1 MGLYMVEAIA
11 TYRERV
17 PLLFLISLLGFGIA
31 IWKYKPAV
39 SNNCTPNPT
48 SDNESQKTYPPIEP
62 LPDFNWEATEPL
74 KFRPFKPKYHLTMA
88 LSNLDPSTLIQMDKT
103 YKDRLAI
110 RSSLLQK
117 HPDVVIGINN
127 ETDPRIY
134 AAIRELYIFVVGTY
148 LPTRYPRMFRLTSQP
163 SDNNKKTGTETKTIL
178 ESMVTGA
185 KIPLHFDEPEPGSK
199 TGRKELETLGTLVDE
214 EFLILL
220 PESSPTDSSSNQ
232 GESEKYILEAYTTFF
247 PSGFD
252 TRKKLGLRL
261 ASIHTPVPGY
271 KEKLERSMDRFFA
284 RVEVGQFVQRVNW
297 SITTDSELFA
307 AFGGVH
313 GDKGES
319 GKTLD
324 LGELDVDS
332 TVLSGLLQSLH
343 DLDQVGGHA
352 HGSHVTTSTAALDNE
367 GVTTVTLRVE
377 ADDVVAALQTS
388 NGAILIEVLQT
399 DTDLLLTNINAA
411 NVAHNLTFLLSS
423 LLNSRHLTIKLG
435 QAGHEFLDTISSGGY
450 RLELLRNQRLNGER
464 VRRLDLQTGD
474 TRQNSQLTGDIHT
487 VQVITGIGLSVAE
500 LLGLRNDLAPL
511 CARRPRHRGEGVEEE
526 GQCAGEDT
534 FDASDLIA
542 SANEVAE
549 GGDHGETC
557 ADGALMVHE
566 GLALCGSSE
575 NVLPQGEVGGE
586 TLLVGGDDGDALA
599 EEDGVGASEGE
610 VAGVVDEDGATG
622 GRGEVGGNFVDG
634 ESTRFDQG
642 GGLNGGFPVC
652 GGDGGGIGR
661 CRRLEGLAGAGEE
674 DELGGVGET
683 GKLAQEGCAYTSN
696 SCGAVSILSK
706 IEMNGNVAY
715 ECCCWL

>member
-1 MGLYMVEAIA
+1 MGLYMVKSIA
-11 TYRERV
+11 TYTERLPV
-17 PLLFLISLLGFGIA
+17 VFLISLLGFGVA

-39 SNNCTPNPT
+39 SNNCTPKPT
-48 SDNESQKTYPPIEP
+48 SDSESQKTYPPIEP
-62 LPDFNWEATEPL
+62 LPDFNWETTEPL

-134 AAIRELYIFVVGTY
+134 AAIRELYVFVVGTY
-148 LPTRYPRMFRLTSQP
+148 LPTRYPQMFRLTSQP
-163 SDNNKKTGTETKTIL
+163 SDDNSKTGTETKTIL
-178 ESMVTGA
+178 ESMVTGS
-185 KIPLHFDEPEPGSK
+185 KTPLHFNESEPGSR
-199 TGRKELETLGTLVDE
+199 TGRRELETLGTLVDE

-220 PESSPTDSSSNQ
+220 PESSSTHPSSNQ
-232 GESEKYILEAYTTFF
+232 GEPEKYILEAYTTFF
-247 PSGFD
+247 PAGFD

-313 GDKGES
+313 GDEGE
-319 GKTLD
+319 GEKTLNV
-324 LGELDVDS
+324 GELEVDS

-343 DLDQVGGHA
+343 DLHQVGGHA
-352 HGSHVTTSTAALDNE
+352 HGSHVTASTAALDNE
-367 GVTTVTLRVE
+367 GVAAVTLRVE
-377 ADDVVAALQTS
+377 ADDVVTALQTS
-388 NGAILIEVLQT
+388 NGAILVEVLQA
-399 DTDLLLTNINAA
+399 DTDLLLTNINAT
-411 NVAHNLTFLLSS
+411 NVTHNLTFLFGS
-423 LLNSRHLTIKLG
+423 LLNSRHLTIELG
-435 QAGHEFLDTISSGGY
+435 QASHELLDTISSGGH
-450 RLELLRNQRLNGER
+450 RLKLLRNQRLNRER

-474 TRQNSQLTGDIHT
+474 TRQNGQLTGDIHT
-487 VQVITGIGLSVAE
+487 VQVITGIRLSVAK

-511 CARRPRHRGEGVEEE
+511 SAGWPRNRGEGVEQE
-526 GQCAGEDT
+526 GQRAGEDT
-534 FDASDLIA
+534 LDASNLITG
-542 SANEVAE
+542 ANEIAE

-557 ADGALMVHE
+557 ADGALMVHK
-566 GLALCGSSE
+566 GLALCGGSE

-586 TLLVGGDDGDALA
+586 TLLVGGNDGDALA
-599 EEDGVGASEGE
+599 KEDGVGAGEGE
-610 VAGVVDEDGATG
+610 VAGVVDEDGATRG
-622 GRGEVGGNFVDG
+622 GGEVGGNFVDG
-634 ESTRFDQG
+634 ESARFDQG

-652 GGDGGGIGR
+652 SGDGGGVGR

-674 DELGGVGET
+674 DELGSVGET
-683 GKLAQEGCAYTSN
+683 GKLAQEGCAYTSD
-696 SCGAVSILSK
+696 SCDAVNILFK
-706 IEMNGNVAY
+706 NWE
-715 ECCCWL
+715 

>member
-1 MGLYMVEAIA
+1 MAWYSLFPADLIYVENWIA
-11 TYRERV
+11 R
-17 PLLFLISLLGFGIA
+17 LFLVLGLITIAPWATLIIFDLVLYVWRMSTYELPIIGGRARGRQRPRAPSLNERPNGQRRAFVLASYEATGVEKEQNNGLKRRAPPGEMVDYRAVRISFCPPVGFGIA

-199 TGRKELETLGTLVDE
+199 TGRKELETLGTLVDD

-284 RVEVGQFVQRVNW
+284 RVEVGRFVQRVNW

-332 TVLSGLLQSLH
+332 TVLRCERQTLHRLPQSKGLVFAFHTYTYPIQMIKDEGLGE
-343 DLDQVGGHA
+343 DL
-352 HGSHVTTSTAALDNE
+352 AAAIDGLKE
-367 GVTTVTLRVE
+367 GNVPEMHWYKRGPVWGE
-377 ADDVVAALQTS
+377 AV
-388 NGAILIEVLQT
+388 
-399 DTDLLLTNINAA
+399 
-411 NVAHNLTFLLSS
+411 
-423 LLNSRHLTIKLG
+423 K
-435 QAGHEFLDTISSGGY
+435 EFLRS
-450 RLELLRNQRLNGER
+450 
-464 VRRLDLQTGD
+464 
-474 TRQNSQLTGDIHT
+474 
-487 VQVITGIGLSVAE
+487 
-500 LLGLRNDLAPL
+500 
-511 CARRPRHRGEGVEEE
+511 
-526 GQCAGEDT
+526 
-534 FDASDLIA
+534 
-542 SANEVAE
+542 
-549 GGDHGETC
+549 
-557 ADGALMVHE
+557 
-566 GLALCGSSE
+566 
-575 NVLPQGEVGGE
+575 
-586 TLLVGGDDGDALA
+586 
-599 EEDGVGASEGE
+599 
-610 VAGVVDEDGATG
+610 
-622 GRGEVGGNFVDG
+622 
-634 ESTRFDQG
+634 
-642 GGLNGGFPVC
+642 
-652 GGDGGGIGR
+652 
-661 CRRLEGLAGAGEE
+661 
-674 DELGGVGET
+674 
-683 GKLAQEGCAYTSN
+683 
-696 SCGAVSILSK
+696 
-706 IEMNGNVAY
+706 
-715 ECCCWL
+715 